1 MSVCCEANSNRAYDR
16 SGFCDLQHNNS
27 GSRIVNRNAFLF
39 VAAVIAI
46 MTGFLFPLSAPLLDI
61 FLTFSI
67 CLTVATLII
76 TFSAKQALQV
86 QGFPLLIVLVTI
98 LRIALGIAS
107 TKLMFSQS
115 DAGTVINFFG
125 SIIIRNNPTTPG
137 TTTFFF
143 GMFSVFVFAV
153 IFKAAR
159 GIKLSASEFTGNIVP
174 ARQILINSDSNAGVI
189 SSEQADRL
197 REKIIC
203 EASFFI
209 AMSGTARFIVCA
221 AVIELLIICV
231 NTVASMAVGVMSRTT
246 TSIPIESYA
255 ILTLGV
261 GTLIQASALFAAL
274 ASGYLVRKSLA
285 HSSGNNET
293 TESKYNTT
301 KRVKVVSSEVLSPQE
316 PQPQYYKPK
325 EHVESIKYITSEK
338 TITKEAEWFAEE
350 ISDEQQNLYLWDWQ
364 KIKDMYGYK
373 VITELIDDQLKQKKS
388 QAKTILMAAESFEE
402 LGVTVPVNIAIRMAQ
417 KGRKCLLIDF
427 DQQRN
432 AISKVF
438 DIDSNNT
445 QINAISTCI
454 KNLWI
459 QPICNYREGEKTTLK
474 AVISNQQAQYDCL
487 VVYVPNIKALADS
500 DNLATYVKIAM
511 FFSSKGKPKS
521 PAIENL
527 HKILTDN
534 GCEIFK
540 PKYTLA
546 ETAQA

>member
-1 MSVCCEANSNRAYDR
+1 MSVCCEANSNRSYGL
-16 SGFCDLQHNNS
+16 SGYRDLRHNNS
-27 GSRIVNRNAFLF
+27 GSRIISRNDFLF
-39 VAAVIAI
+39 AAAVIAI
-46 MTGFLFPLSAPLLDI
+46 MAGFLFPLSAFLLDML
-61 FLTFSI
+61 LTFSI

-86 QGFPLLIVLVTI
+86 QGFPLLIVLVTM
-98 LRIALGIAS
+98 LRTALGIAS
-107 TKLMFSQS
+107 TKLMFSHS

-143 GMFSVFVFAV
+143 GMLSVVVFAV

-159 GIKLSASEFTGNIVP
+159 GIKLSASEFTDNIVP
-174 ARQILINSDSNAGVI
+174 TRQILINSDSNAGVI

-197 REKIIC
+197 REKITC

-209 AMSGTARFIVCA
+209 AMSGTARLIVCA
-221 AVIELLIICV
+221 AVIELAIISI
-231 NTVASMAVGVMSRTT
+231 NTIASMSFAVMSGAT

-255 ILTLGV
+255 ILTVGA
-261 GTLIQASALFAAL
+261 GTLTQASALFAAL

-285 HSSGNNET
+285 CSSGNNAS

-301 KRVKVVSSEVLSPQE
+301 KRVKVVSSKVRLPQE
-316 PQPQYYKPK
+316 SRPRCYKPRDYVGPT
-325 EHVESIKYITSEK
+325 EYFNSEK
-338 TITKEAEWFAEE
+338 VITKEVEWFSEE
-350 ISDEQQNLYLWDWQ
+350 KSDKEGDLYLWDWQ
-364 KIKDMYGYK
+364 EIRDKYGYK
-373 VITELIDDQLKQKKS
+373 AITELIESRLKQENS
-388 QAKTILMAAESFEE
+388 QAKTILMAAESFNE
-402 LGVTVPVNIAIRMAQ
+402 LGVTVPVNIAISLAQ

-438 DIDSNNT
+438 DIDSNKT
-445 QINAISTCI
+445 QTNAISTCI

-459 QPICNYREGEKTTLK
+459 QPIRNYREGGKTTLK
-474 AVISNQQAQYDCL
+474 ALICNHQAQYDSL
-487 VVYVPNIKALADS
+487 VVYVPNIKALIDS
-500 DNLATYVKIAM
+500 DNLSTYVKIAM
-511 FFSSKGKPKS
+511 FFSSEGKPKS
-521 PAIENL
+521 PAIGNL

-540 PKYTLA
+540 PNFTLA
-546 ETAQA
+546 ETVQA

>member
-1 MSVCCEANSNRAYDR
+1 MSVCCEANSNRSYDL
-16 SGFCDLQHNNS
+16 SGYCDLRHNNS
-27 GSRIVNRNAFLF
+27 GLKIISRNDFLF
-39 VAAVIAI
+39 AAAVIAI
-46 MTGFLFPLSAPLLDI
+46 MAGFLFPLSAPLLDML
-61 FLTFSI
+61 LTFSI

-86 QGFPLLIVLVTI
+86 QGFPLLIVLVTM
-98 LRIALGIAS
+98 LRTALGIAS

-137 TTTFFF
+137 MTTLFF
-143 GMFSVFVFAV
+143 GMFSVVVFAV
-153 IFKAAR
+153 IFKAAK

-174 ARQILINSDSNAGVI
+174 TRQILINSDSNAGVI

-197 REKIIC
+197 REKITC

-209 AMSGTARFIVCA
+209 AMSGTARFIVCT
-221 AVIELLIICV
+221 AVIELAIIFV
-231 NTVASMAVGVMSRTT
+231 NTIASMSFGVMSETT

-255 ILTLGV
+255 ILTVGA

-285 HSSGNNET
+285 HSSGNNEPA
-293 TESKYNTT
+293 ESKYTAI
-301 KRVKVVSSEVLSPQE
+301 KKVKVVSSKIRPPQE
-316 PQPQYYKPK
+316 PQPRYYKPRDY
-325 EHVESIKYITSEK
+325 VESTEYFTSEK
-338 TITKEAEWFAEE
+338 VITKEAKWVGEE
-350 ISDEQQNLYLWDWQ
+350 VFDEQENFYLWDWQ
-364 KIKDMYGYK
+364 EIKNNYGYK
-373 VITELIDDQLKQKKS
+373 AITELIESRLRQKNS
-388 QAKTILMAAESFEE
+388 QAKTILMAAESFNE
-402 LGVTVPVNIAIRMAQ
+402 LGVTVPVNIAIRLAQ

-427 DQQRN
+427 DQKRN

-445 QINAISTCI
+445 QTNAISTCI

-459 QPICNYREGEKTTLK
+459 QPIRNYREGEKTTLK
-474 AVISNQQAQYDCL
+474 AVISNQQDQYDCL
-487 VVYVPNIKALADS
+487 VIYAPNIKALADS

-511 FFSSKGKPKS
+511 FFSSEGKPKS

-534 GCEIFK
+534 GCEISK

-546 ETAQA
+546 ETVQA